1 MQRHFLQSL
10 SSDELIFLTHDWRF
24 WARDS
29 QWPPSS
35 NWTSWLI
42 LGGRGAGKTRAG
54 AEWIT
59 SEVAEGRAGRI
70 ALVGES
76 YADAREVMVEGT
88 SGLRSLGVQ
97 EKRPRYEATRRRLLW
112 PNGAI
117 ATLHS
122 ASDPEGLRGPQFDAA
137 WSDEAA
143 KWPDAEAA
151 WSMLQ
156 FGLRLGECPRQVI
169 TSTPR
174 AVPLIRKLLADDTV
188 VVTRATTYDNRANL
202 ADAFF
207 STVIKTYEGTRLG
220 RQELNGE
227 LLEDDPD
234 ALWTRNLVEQCRRGS
249 APDMVRVVVG
259 VDPPASSGE
268 SADECGIVIA
278 GLGADGRFYVLAD
291 RSRGRAKPAEW
302 ARRVAAAYEMF
313 DADRVVAEVNQ
324 GGEMVASVLHHV
336 APTLPVRQVRATRG
350 KRVRAEPV
358 AALYEQGRVS
368 HVAPMPE
375 LEDQMCNYSGGGKS
389 PDRLDALVWAVTDL
403 MRTSGDPAIR
413 RL

>member
-1 MQRHFLQSL
+1 M
-10 SSDELIFLTHDWRF
+10 
-24 WARDS
+24 
-29 QWPPSS
+29 
-35 NWTSWLI
+35 I

-54 AEWIT
+54 AEWIAE
-59 SEVAEGRAGRI
+59 EVRAARAGRI

-88 SGLRSLGVQ
+88 SGLRALGPDHA
-97 EKRPRYEATRRRLLW
+97 KPRYEATRRRLLW
-112 PNGAI
+112 PNGAV
-117 ATLHS
+117 ASLHS

-156 FGLRLGECPRQVI
+156 FGLRLGDHPRQVV

-174 AVPLIRKLLADDTV
+174 AVPLIRNLLTDDRV
-188 VVTRATTYDNRANL
+188 AVTRATTYDNRANL

-234 ALWTRNLVEQCRRGS
+234 ALWTRTLIERCRRTS
-249 APDMVRVVVG
+249 TPDFNRVVIG
-259 VDPPASSGE
+259 VDPPASSGAG
-268 SADECGIVIA
+268 ADECGIVVA
-278 GLGADGRFYVLAD
+278 GIGSDDRFYVLAD
-291 RSRGRAKPAEW
+291 RSRARAKPAAW
-302 ARRVAAAYEMF
+302 AKAVAEAYKNF
-313 DADRVVAEVNQ
+313 DADRVIAEVNQ
-324 GGEMVASVLHHV
+324 GGEMVESVLHHV

-350 KRVRAEPV
+350 KKVRAEPV

-368 HVAPMPE
+368 HLAPLPE
-375 LEDQMCNYSGGGKS
+375 LEDQMCNFSGHGKS
-389 PDRLDALVWAVTDL
+389 PDRLDALVWAITDL
-403 MRTSGDPAIR
+403 MRTAGDPAIR